1 MSHYL
6 SPSCCLS
13 VNRSKPSRIA
23 RAKYLAGIKKEGS
36 ATWPVFTT
44 IAALA
49 LQCFCS
55 HTSHLVTVGGPFSLY
70 HLYCSLELSL
80 LLLGQINL
88 FTRFKSYLKTH
99 LFRVCYCSYNVHDFS
114 SSASYFKLFNMLSNH
129 FSFFS
134 QSYLNLYTLRNV
146 FLSVITNVIYK
157 RYIEL

>member
-36 ATWPVFTT
+36 ATWPGVHYYCCSRFTMLLFT
-44 IAALA
+44 
-49 LQCFCS
+49 

-80 LLLGQINL
+80 LLYGQINL

-99 LFRVCYCSYNVHDFS
+99 LFRVCYRSYDDHDFS
-114 SSASYFKLFNMLSNH
+114 SSASFFKLFNKLSNH

-134 QSYLNLYTLRNV
+134 QFYLNLYTLRNV
-146 FLSVITNVIYK
+146 FLSASNKLY
-157 RYIEL
+157 